1 MFCGC
6 SCYCGCYVVNLSSWR
21 GFLRPPPFSPPPS
34 PSPPPRLALSCLLL
48 SCLGSCSSSFHFHF
62 VHAFCVH
69 FSCFLPLFS
78 MVSVALAHASASGFA
93 RFTPCSDNGLRQSRF
108 PPVVVDTGRGLR
120 QRLLEPTTAYT
131 SHGGHQP
138 RFTPSVICTNAP
150 LRPQWFTLATVYT
163 DRRLHPP
170 CFLPR
175 VQSRSPPPSRM
186 LSCGLVFW
194 ARFLHAL
201 LLLFA
206 SVFHGL
212 QWHLLMLLPQALPGL
227 RLSMTKLCHPY
238 T

>member
-1 MFCGC
+1 M
-6 SCYCGCYVVNLSSWR
+6 SS
-21 GFLRPPPFSPPPS
+21 
-34 PSPPPRLALSCLLL
+34 LLL

-120 QRLLEPTTAYT
+120 QRLLTPTTAYT

-138 RFTPSVICTNAP
+138 RFTPTVICTNAP
-150 LRPQWFTLATVYT
+150 LHQWFTLATVYT

-175 VQSRSPPPSRM
+175 VQSRCPPPLPECFRVDSS
-186 LSCGLVFW
+186 LGHAFCAHFSC
-194 ARFLHAL
+194 FLP
-201 LLLFA
+201 LF
-206 SVFHGL
+206 
-212 QWHLLMLLPQALPGL
+212 
-227 RLSMTKLCHPY
+227 SMVSNGTCSCFCLKLCQVYVHQ
-238 T
+238 